1 MVKNKNRKR
10 MIFVV
15 IGILV
20 LINTIVL
27 LMDGYNGK
35 SILEDTI
42 FYVIEILVTIW
53 LFRDMNNT

>member
-42 FYVIEILVTIW
+42 FYLIEILVTIW
-53 LFRDMNNT
+53 SCRDMNNT

>member
-53 LFRDMNNT
+53 SFRDMNNT

>member
-42 FYVIEILVTIW
+42 FYLIEILVTIW
-53 LFRDMNNT
+53 SFRDMNNT

>member
-20 LINTIVL
+20 FINTIVL
-27 LMDGYNGK
+27 LTDGYNGK

-53 LFRDMNNT
+53 SFRDMNNT